1 MIGKRDRT
9 SAKRRRAGVRLPEG
23 LPEDLIP
30 IGEEALRIHEAA
42 EFSAQTQ
49 FEQAKVWR
57 GWNFALGAP
66 AAAAAAVAGSA
77 ILSSDSWSLAA
88 IPGSVVGGVLALL
101 AAALTALLTTI
112 NASRRMNQ
120 SQSSGNAYLQLQTE
134 ARQLITIDLKTMSF
148 EEARAALEGI
158 TNSRNEL
165 NKTSEAPGRRAYL
178 RVKRNLIDDGG
189 QDYAVDELPRD
200 EEKEAKR

>member
-1 MIGKRDRT
+1 MARLSKKRPVNRR
-9 SAKRRRAGVRLPEG
+9 SAKVRLPEG
-23 LPEDLIP
+23 LANDLVP

-66 AAAAAAVAGSA
+66 AAASAAVAGSA
-77 ILSSDSWSLAA
+77 ILSSDSWSLFG

-134 ARQLITIDLKTMSF
+134 ARQLITIDLKTMNF
-148 EEARAALEGI
+148 DEARAALEGI

-178 RVKRNLIDDGG
+178 RVKRNLVDDGG
-189 QDYAVDELPRD
+189 QDYAVDEIPSGKAR
-200 EEKEAKR
+200 EEKR